1 MSPASLG
8 AIPCGL
14 LLLTRELGAWTRLG
28 LGLLPGPDSSH
39 WACRAHVIGS
49 PLLLTNTSWN
59 KLWPCTVLSGARHA
73 RCCVALGKFS
83 LLHWLSVP
91 QFLLLCHQGLLG
103 GNVCKRLLT
112 AEAHHLAPRDDLLV
126 IETQE
131 PVLPWCVHVLLP
143 GNLPLP

>member
-59 KLWPCTVLSGARHA
+59 RRWPCTVLSGARHA

-83 LLHWLSVP
+83 LLIGSQYLNFSFSATKV
-91 QFLLLCHQGLLG
+91 FS
-103 GNVCKRLLT
+103 
-112 AEAHHLAPRDDLLV
+112 EAMFA
-126 IETQE
+126 
-131 PVLPWCVHVLLP
+131 
-143 GNLPLP
+143 NAY